1 MKATISF
8 LVWRVFFDNG
18 LVTDNENTVTDYV
31 WKAILLS
38 RSKQYYTFRLS

>member
-18 LVTDNENTVTDYV
+18 LVIDNANTVTDYV
-31 WKAILLS
+31 WCVRGPKCAET
-38 RSKQYYTFRLS
+38 Y